1 MIKYEKLTHYINGSV
16 NGSHWAYCF
25 DFLQGVKYPKGQ
37 RDILVFICLKDD
49 KKTPQIDFDGNPRFC
64 GIVMNHCRGIS
75 GKAKINKVKRFM
87 LTEKDGLSLTDS
99 FKNLPPIDYFL
110 REVPYEIYVQNKTVG
125 KNTVAN
131 ITSIKSELYKK
142 RMYIA
147 QKFDGGKAKDSDS
160 IS

>member
-1 MIKYEKLTHYINGSV
+1 
-16 NGSHWAYCF
+16 
-25 DFLQGVKYPKGQ
+25 
-37 RDILVFICLKDD
+37 
-49 KKTPQIDFDGNPRFC
+49 
-64 GIVMNHCRGIS
+64 
-75 GKAKINKVKRFM
+75 M

-99 FKNLPPIDYFL
+99 FKNLPPINYFL

-147 QKFDGGKAKDSDS
+147 QKFDGGKAPDSTN
-160 IS
+160 